1 MNSGAHSHIATTY
14 GLTTDSILNESLYF
28 HTTEGL
34 CPDIMHDILEGSLQY
49 VLKELLKNL
58 FHRNITTLQE
68 VNSRIE
74 YYPYLYTESKDKP
87 VLLQSNNL
95 DSSDHN
101 IRQTGTF

>member
-1 MNSGAHSHIATTY
+1 M
-14 GLTTDSILNESLYF
+14 YF

-58 FHRNITTLQE
+58 FQRNIISLKQ

-74 YYPYLYTESKDKP
+74 YFPYAYTESKDKP
-87 VLLQSNNL
+87 VLLRSSNL
-95 DSSDHN
+95 DSADHN
-101 IRQTGTF
+101 IRQTGLL